1 LADKLVSEKPVE
13 LGKVIQIAYLVVIL
27 SAFAWAKEFLLPLIL
42 AILISFLL
50 APVVSRLERWRFP
63 RAIAVLSVVAIV
75 FALIGVLCS
84 TLSLQALDLVNSLPK
99 YRDNIHAKWAAIQQ
113 GPPGPLNLAFSNI
126 GAAIADLSKVTAS
139 AEGNQKSEATK
150 VQIVSGADSIV
161 AMVKNSPTPVVGPIG
176 EFAVVVV
183 LYAFRAKT
191 TRPPVSSSDR
201 TFARCV
207 NDPRRGRGRIQIK
220 PLSVGTI
227 AGEHRICITAWA
239 RSFSD
244 RYTERTALGS
254 SNPRIAIFAL
264 CRSLDICLFPAATI
278 YRHFQ
283 QLEGTDTDSG
293 PLRVSGSLH

>member
-13 LGKVIQIAYLVVIL
+13 LGKLIQIAYLVVIL

-126 GAAIADLSKVTAS
+126 GSAIADLSKVTAS

-161 AMVKNSPTPVVGPIG
+161 AMVKNSLTPIVGPTG

-183 LYAFRAKT
+183 FVVFMLLERKRLGRRILRLTGHSHVVSTTLAVDEVGSKLSHFLLGQLLVNTGYALLLWLGLFLIGIPNA
-191 TRPPVSSSDR
+191 
-201 TFARCV
+201 
-207 NDPRRGRGRIQIK
+207 
-220 PLSVGTI
+220 LL
-227 AGEHRICITAWA
+227 WA
-239 RSFSD
+239 VL
-244 RYTERTALGS
+244 TLV
-254 SNPRIAIFAL
+254 
-264 CRSLDICLFPAATI
+264 
-278 YRHFQ
+278 
-283 QLEGTDTDSG
+283 
-293 PLRVSGSLH
+293 LRFLP